1 MSHFY
6 RTFPISVGMHV
17 PSELVTNEQMTEFVN
32 TTDEWIQTRSGIKQ
46 RFYAEEGTSTS
57 DMAVKAA
64 EEAIAKAGLKPE
76 DIDLILAATLSPDY
90 FFPGIGVMI
99 QNKLNMRTIPAIDLR
114 GQCSGFSWAM
124 STADGYGKLGLY
136 KNILVVGAEKHSS
149 ALDYSDAGRHI
160 AVLFGDGAGAVVFQS
175 EKCDSDQ
182 LPTAKNNVSG
192 MIDHVLGADGSG
204 SEALCLKKPGMDG
217 AKKFITPE
225 DITRLDHAPKMD
237 GQLVFKNA
245 VVRMTKAVKELLQR
259 NDLTVDDI
267 DLLVPH
273 QANAR
278 INEMIRAKLGFKEEN
293 VVSIIGDYGNTT
305 AATLPMGFYRA
316 IEDGRLKKGKLVVT
330 VAFGAG
336 FSWGA
341 NLIRW

>member
-46 RFYAEEGTSTS
+46 RYYAEEGISTS

-124 STADGYGKLGLY
+124 STADGYGKLGQY

-149 ALDYSDAGRHI
+149 ALDYSRMLVGILRFYLVM
-160 AVLFGDGAGAVVFQS
+160 VL
-175 EKCDSDQ
+175 EQ
-182 LPTAKNNVSG
+182 LFLS
-192 MIDHVLGADGSG
+192 L
-204 SEALCLKKPGMDG
+204 
-217 AKKFITPE
+217 
-225 DITRLDHAPKMD
+225 
-237 GQLVFKNA
+237 KNA
-245 VVRMTKAVKELLQR
+245 DQISCQLQR
-259 NDLTVDDI
+259 IMCQV
-267 DLLVPH
+267 
-273 QANAR
+273 
-278 INEMIRAKLGFKEEN
+278 
-293 VVSIIGDYGNTT
+293 
-305 AATLPMGFYRA
+305 
-316 IEDGRLKKGKLVVT
+316 
-330 VAFGAG
+330 
-336 FSWGA
+336 
-341 NLIRW
+341 